1 MIDTRIYIKSLNA
14 TEAGESNTNDSYVL
28 IPKMFNASEF
38 FGLTTGNKM
47 FFNVLDPEERVTY
60 NLRYEV
66 TSNTK
71 EQRIYML
78 GAFCRKKNLHAGDT
92 ICIEHLVIDDQSSFI
107 IRYRRMTNIVLLQK
121 LKGDYLIERND
132 IGNSIFQH
140 TLKLSY
146 VGKIIDITLSYKY
159 HGKKR
164 NDSPD
169 EFDFY
174 EAKVGTEQNL
184 SEIIKDQYV
193 ILDFNRMT
201 ITPFEK
207 TTEYRITQE

>member
-1 MIDTRIYIKSLNA
+1 MIDSRIYIKSLNA
-14 TEAGESNTNDSYVL
+14 TETGESNTNDSYIL
-28 IPKMFNASEF
+28 IPKMFNASDF

-47 FFNVLDPEERVTY
+47 YFNILDPEEGITY

-78 GAFCRKKNLHAGDT
+78 GVFCRKKHLHAGDT
-92 ICIEHLVIDDQSSFI
+92 ISIEHLVIDGQSSFI
-107 IRYRRMTNIVLLQK
+107 IRYKRMTNIVLLKK

-132 IGNSIFQH
+132 IGNSILQQS
-140 TLKLSY
+140 LNLSY
-146 VGKIIDITLSYKY
+146 FGRTINLTLSFKH

-169 EFDFY
+169 KLIFY
-174 EAKVGTEQNL
+174 EATVENGQNL
-184 SEIIKDQYV
+184 SDIIRDQYI
-193 ILDFNRMT
+193 ILDFNQKA
-201 ITPFEK
+201 IVKFEK